1 MTDLISKYKLLN
13 NSERREVN
21 DFMDFLLQK
30 QKVKSKNSPSNYKKK
45 ILRVS
50 TWSDSDLMIF
60 EKNDSLFNKWKVEE
74 W

>member
-13 NSERREVN
+13 NSEKREVN

-30 QKVKSKNSPSNYKKK
+30 QKVKSKNSLSNYKKK
-45 ILRVS
+45 ILQVS
-50 TWSDSDLMIF
+50 TWSDFDLMIF
-60 EKNDSLFNKWKVEE
+60 EKNNSLFNQWKVEK

>member
-13 NSERREVN
+13 NSEKHEVN

-30 QKVKSKNSPSNYKKK
+30 QKVKSKNSLSNYKKK
-45 ILRVS
+45 ILQVS
-50 TWSDSDLMIF
+50 TWSDFDLMIF
-60 EKNDSLFNKWKVEE
+60 EKNNSLFNQWKVEK